1 MAIAILAAM
10 PVEFKLI
17 WEKMK
22 NSQECIC
29 AGFRFWQGEL
39 EGKAI
44 ILGECGIGKV
54 NAALAT
60 QILIERFSP
69 TVILHSGIA
78 GGLSSEIQHTD
89 LVAAQDLA
97 YYDVRKEQM
106 EGVFPYCSRFKTNP
120 ELTQTI
126 VKIAKENNQTIWQG
140 TIVSGD
146 SFINDSIKKKEIQKT
161 WDALCVDMESAA
173 IAHTAYINNIP
184 FAVVRCIS
192 DLAND
197 SGEED
202 YNKFEQISAEKSAAL
217 MIKVVAKVSE

>member
-17 WEKMK
+17 WKKMQD
-22 NSQECIC
+22 SQEHIC
-29 AGFRFWQGEL
+29 AGFRFWQGQL
-39 EGKAI
+39 EGKEI
-44 ILGECGIGKV
+44 VLGECGVGKV

-69 TVILHSGIA
+69 TIILHSGIA
-78 GGLSSEIQHTD
+78 GGLSDDIQHTD
-89 LVAAQDLA
+89 LVVAQDLA

-106 EGVFPYCSRFKTNP
+106 EKLFPYCSCFKTNL
-120 ELTQTI
+120 ELTQSI
-126 VKIAKENNQTIWQG
+126 VKIAKENHQTIWQG

-146 SFINDSIKKKEIQKT
+146 SFIHDPVQKQEIQKT

-184 FAVVRCIS
+184 FAAVRCIS

-197 SGEED
+197 SSEED
-202 YNKFEQISAEKSAAL
+202 YKKFEQIAAEKSAAL
-217 MIKVVAKVSE
+217 MIKVVSKVSE